1 MVNFLCL
8 VLFSL
13 QGSDERPV
21 ASFVAFGTN
30 DAFAFRYVVAN
41 AILKFALRFKDDEN
55 AGVESRN
62 ILFRLAAAA
71 DPAGVRELATF
82 VASSASELDPAYVK
96 DNVSVANCNQ
106 VVPLWV
112 CAFTAHCS
120 CSLPGAPARH
130 AYVDLVAGAS
140 RRR

>member
-82 VASSASELDPAYVK
+82 VASASASELDPAYVK

-106 VVPLWV
+106 VVSFWV

-120 CSLPGAPARH
+120 CSLPGAPARY
-130 AYVDLVAGAS
+130 AYDHLVAGAS
-140 RRR
+140 R